1 MDGTEQR
8 LRERGLRVTRPRLT
22 VLEIL
27 GEGGHL
33 EVDEITTQ
41 VRARLDSVS
50 TQAVYDVLGAL
61 ARAGLARRIEPAGSP
76 ARYEARTGDNHHH
89 VVCRACGTI
98 ADVDRVVGR
107 ALHARLRA
115 VDPRTGEL
123 FRIDDPDLL
132 RWVHVSEVESFLTT
146 AVRAGVALA
155 PAEIDRYYAEQL
167 RAAALVGLDPATVP
181 DSAAAVAGYYERMR
195 PELAITRDSADA
207 FVFLS
212 APPMPYRLGL
222 TPVRLAYTGIA
233 ALAVGLLPAWARRMY
248 GLPGL
253 PTTDLSAGLSVRALR
268 ALIAAVP
275 RRFYAGPVYR
285 AAMSRVAAAGSV
297 VDGST
302 G

>member
-1 MDGTEQR
+1 MTTADLGLFGPGSVTWKLHDEPI
-8 LRERGLRVTRPRLT
+8 LWLAGLRSLYLQALHPRAMAGVAQNSDFREDPWRRLIRT
-22 VLEIL
+22 SNYIGAVVF
-27 GEGGHL
+27 G
-33 EVDEITTQ
+33 TTAQ
-41 VRARLDSVS
+41 
-50 TQAVYDVLGAL
+50 
-61 ARAGLARRIEPAGSP
+61 ARAAGAR
-76 ARYEARTGDNHHH
+76 
-89 VVCRACGTI
+89 V
-98 ADVDRVVGR
+98 R

-115 VDPRTGEL
+115 VDPRTGEF
-123 FRIDDPDLL
+123 FRIDEPDLL

-146 AVRAGVALA
+146 AVRAGVALT

-167 RAAALVGLDPATVP
+167 QAAALVGLDPATVP